1 MRFLFVCIGNS
12 CRSQI
17 AEAIAKDLGYDAV
30 SAGTEPAD
38 TVHKNALSALFYK
51 GISNSKLYP
60 KTLKDVDTK
69 DRIVV
74 SMGCGV
80 ECPNIKIDYD
90 FGLEDPKDKDFYYF
104 LDLVEIIKAKIQ
116 EIIESKK
123 IEKNNNNI

>member
-1 MRFLFVCIGNS
+1 MKFLFVCIGNS

-17 AEAIAKDLGYDAV
+17 AEAVARDLGYDAV

-38 TVHKNALSALFYK
+38 KVHKNAIFSLFYK
-51 GISNSKLYP
+51 GINTKGLYP

-90 FGLEDPKDKDFYYF
+90 FDLEDPKDKDFYYF
-104 LDLVEIIKAKIQ
+104 LDLVEIIKTKIQ